1 MLATDLLPQQRG
13 AFGYEQ
19 QRRGLGNCDISEV
32 SMSQQTMIM
41 DEPDFLAAKKTGV
54 SNGHSKLR
62 QDDSQKKLNQAG
74 YDTSLA
80 MLILDLEKG
89 KKSTE

>member
-1 MLATDLLPQQRG
+1 
-13 AFGYEQ
+13 
-19 QRRGLGNCDISEV
+19 
-32 SMSQQTMIM
+32 MIM

-54 SNGHSKLR
+54 SYGHSKLH
-62 QDDSQKKLNQAG
+62 QDDSQKKLKYNTHHQAG

-89 KKSTE
+89 KKGTE